1 LTSRFIF
8 PLVSLEGKRFWI
20 IGLAPV
26 RLRELVWQKFW
37 LSFATCI
44 TFTLGVMVISNVM
57 LKVEPL
63 LMSLSCGTIVMM
75 NFSLS
80 GLAVGLGALYP
91 NFREDNP
98 ARIVSGLG
106 GTLNF
111 LLSIGYIIVAV
122 GVQAVLFQARTLQ
135 LIPGDRRFTGMV
147 AGVVAF
153 VVLISVAATFV
164 PMSLGLKNLERT
176 EF

>member
-1 LTSRFIF
+1 M
-8 PLVSLEGKRFWI
+8 
-20 IGLAPV
+20 
-26 RLRELVWQKFW
+26 WQKFW

-44 TFTLGVMVISNVM
+44 TFTLGIMVISNVM

-63 LMSLSCGTIVMM
+63 LMFLSCGTIVMM

-98 ARIVSGLG
+98 AKIVSGLG

-111 LLSIGYIIVAV
+111 LLSISYIMVAV
-122 GVQAVLFQARTLQ
+122 GVQALLFQARTLN
-135 LIPGDRRFTGMV
+135 LIPSDERFAGMV
-147 AGVVAF
+147 AGVTAF
-153 VVLISVAATFV
+153 VVLLSVMATFI